1 MDQQAQAVPQK
12 RPVPVPID
20 PKKFIGGENI
30 EKLKSLLRDVDEFTS
45 SVKDKSK
52 QLSDTLDLFR
62 ENVVKFG
69 DVIDTIKRVAE
80 KMEGKNGQA
89 S

>member
-1 MDQQAQAVPQK
+1 MDPQAQASPPK
-12 RPVPVPID
+12 RPVPPPID

-30 EKLKSLLRDVDEFTS
+30 EKLKSLIKDVDEFTVN
-45 SVKDKSK
+45 VKDKSK
-52 QLSDTLDLFR
+52 HLSETLDMFR

-69 DVIDTIKRVAE
+69 EVVDAIKRVTE
-80 KMEGKNGQA
+80 KMEGKNGSA